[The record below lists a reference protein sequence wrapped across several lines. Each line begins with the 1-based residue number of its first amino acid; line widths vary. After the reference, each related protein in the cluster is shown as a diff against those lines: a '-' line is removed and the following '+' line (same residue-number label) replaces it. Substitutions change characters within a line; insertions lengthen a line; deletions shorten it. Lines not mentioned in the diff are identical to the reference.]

1 MKLLLVEDD
10 ARLAQAVRAWMG
22 HGGFHVDW
30 ITHGREVEP
39 ALRVGRYDGMVLDLG
54 LPDADGERLLSG
66 LRAAGFELPVIV
78 MTAREQVQ
86 DRVRLL
92 DLGADDFLVKPV
104 HLDELAARLRAVRRR
119 QGSGAPRDETLRHGP
134 LVLVP
139 ASRTVS
145 VDGQYVLLTQREFFL
160 LEALLRAGGR
170 PLSRDEL
177 VDALYGAGDEIVG
190 NAVDV
195 HVHHL
200 RRKLGSGLIK
210 TVRGVGYTL
219 GPVGA

>member
-22 HGGFHVDW
+22 HGGIDVDW

-39 ALRVGRYDGMVLDLG
+39 ALRGGGYDGMVLDLG
-54 LPDADGERLLSG
+54 LPDTDGETVLSG
-66 LRAAGFELPVIV
+66 VRAAGFELPVIV
-78 MTAREQVQ
+78 MTARERVQ

-119 QGSGAPRDETLRHGP
+119 QGAGAPRDETLRHGP
-134 LVLVP
+134 LALVP

-145 VDGQYVLLTQREFFL
+145 VDGEYALLSSASSSCSRPCWAPTSPPMPRVASARRRSARAWPTQR
-160 LEALLRAGGR
+160 ASRTAIWSWRAR
-170 PLSRDEL
+170 P
-177 VDALYGAGDEIVG
+177 
-190 NAVDV
+190 
-195 HVHHL
+195 
-200 RRKLGSGLIK
+200 
-210 TVRGVGYTL
+210 T
-219 GPVGA
+219 

>member
-1 MKLLLVEDD
+1 M
-10 ARLAQAVRAWMG
+10 
-22 HGGFHVDW
+22 
-30 ITHGREVEP
+30 
-39 ALRVGRYDGMVLDLG
+39 
-54 LPDADGERLLSG
+54 
-66 LRAAGFELPVIV
+66 
-78 MTAREQVQ
+78 
-86 DRVRLL
+86 
-92 DLGADDFLVKPV
+92 

-145 VDGQYVLLTQREFFL
+145 VDGQYVPLTQREFFL
-160 LEALLRAGGR
+160 LEALLRAAGR

-177 VDALYGAGDEIVG
+177 VEALYGAGDEIVG

-219 GPVGA
+219 GGEG